1 MNLLKNKLFL
11 DNINKVSNLKF
22 INFENLRNKSI
33 AISGSSGMIGSFLI
47 DVIMYLNKERNLN
60 CKIYALGRTE
70 RRAKDRFIKY
80 WNDSL
85 FTFVAGDI
93 NLPIKIENLSKIDY
107 VIHLASNT
115 HPKAYA
121 TDPIGTIT
129 TNVIGT
135 KNMLDFAKKYKANK
149 FVFSSTCEIYGENK
163 GDVEKFDENYLGYI
177 NCNTIRAGYPESKRC
192 GEALCQAYI
201 SQYNMDIV
209 IPRLARVYGPTMLMS
224 DTKALSQ
231 FIKNGINKEDIVLK
245 SEGSQYY
252 SYIYVGDAVSALLTI
267 MLKGKCGEAY
277 NISDEKSDIKLK
289 ELAHLIAHYANT
301 KVVFR
306 LPDEIEKAG
315 FSKATKARLNSSK
328 LQELGWKAQYNIK
341 NGVENTLKILS
352 EIYQN

>member
-1 MNLLKNKLFL
+1 MN
-11 DNINKVSNLKF
+11 
-22 INFENLRNKSI
+22 R
-33 AISGSSGMIGSFLI
+33 
-47 DVIMYLNKERNLN
+47 
-60 CKIYALGRTE
+60 
-70 RRAKDRFIKY
+70 
-80 WNDSL
+80 
-85 FTFVAGDI
+85 
-93 NLPIKIENLSKIDY
+93 
-107 VIHLASNT
+107 
-115 HPKAYA
+115 PKRK
-121 TDPIGTIT
+121 IGTIT

-209 IPRLARVYGPTMLMS
+209 IPRLSRVYEPTMLMS

-277 NISDEKSDIKLK
+277 NISSDNYDIKLK
-289 ELAHLIAHYANT
+289 DLAKMIAGCCD
-301 KVVFR
+301 KDIIFEV
-306 LPDEIEKAG
+306 PDSVESAG
-315 FSKATKARLNSSK
+315 YSKATTAIIDNSK
-328 LQELGWKAQYNIK
+328 LKSLGMNSLYNI
-341 NGVENTLKILS
+341 NESIERTIEYPSLGA
-352 EIYQN
+352 